1 MMELMTALGLAGQA
15 GLNAYLVLF
24 IVGLAARFT
33 NLVTLPVPY
42 DILTSTWALIL
53 VGVLLAVEIMA
64 DKVPVADSI
73 NDMVGTVVRPAA
85 GAILSLASTREIGL
99 DPVLAGALGL
109 IMAGGVHALKATARP
124 AITASTGGLG
134 NPFVSFFEDLVAA
147 AGAILTL
154 LAPIVGLILIL
165 VVIVLMVGVLI
176 SVRRLLRRRKPLPG
190 GP

>member
-1 MMELMTALGLAGQA
+1 MMEVMTALGLAGQA
-15 GLNAYLVLF
+15 GLNAYLVLL

-33 NLVTLPVPY
+33 NLITLPAPY
-42 DILTSTWALIL
+42 DILTSTWVLVV
-53 VGVLLAVEIMA
+53 VGVLLAIEIMA
-64 DKVPVADSI
+64 DKIPVVDSI
-73 NDMVGTVVRPAA
+73 NDMVGTVVRPTA

-134 NPFVSFFEDLVAA
+134 NPFISFFEDLVAA
-147 AGAILTL
+147 GGAILTL

-165 VVIVLMVGVLI
+165 VVILLMAGMVV
-176 SVRRLLRRRKPLPG
+176 SVRRLLRRRKSVPG
-190 GP
+190 SP